1 MSATLTGLVTPGVRA
16 ALRGQDP
23 THEQLAA
30 ITAPPGPIHV
40 IAGAGSG
47 KTAVMA
53 ARIVYLVERLG
64 VAPAS
69 VLGLTFTNK
78 AASELE
84 TRVREALADLPT
96 DVGDEVTVNTYHAW
110 AADLVKAYGIR
121 VGVEVD
127 ADLLSEAQQYQ
138 ILLGILDSERFEHLS
153 VRTAGATIRKTLDL
167 ASACADHV
175 VPAERVVQASR
186 RLLQR
191 ADEGER
197 LPDWMLQ
204 AAMERIELARLVE
217 RYAAEKRRRGRLD
230 FGDQVAKA
238 VELVEGHPELLQ
250 ELRTRFQH
258 VLLDEYQDTNVAQ
271 RRLMQ
276 QICPPGASIMAV
288 GDARQAIY
296 AFRGATMY
304 NLLSFA
310 EHFPAAGPAAPQP
323 ARHLESVPSPG
334 TDRDSGTDPDPT
346 LGRERPSEDPAGG
359 RPAGWTVGA
368 PLPLSTN
375 FRSGPRILAL
385 ANSVIDRIPEE
396 RRGGTSLV
404 ARPGAPDGEVR
415 AALLADQFAEAAFVA
430 DQVVRAHEAG
440 LPDGSLPEWRDVAV
454 LVRSKRLLGPLREAL
469 EQRGVPVEVV
479 GLSGL
484 LETPEIV
491 DLVSTLRVVADPG
504 ANVALARLLL
514 GPRWRIGHRHLVRL
528 ARWASRH
535 NWGLK
540 DVLPGEDP
548 DPGDVSFALAEALD
562 HLDEVEGLDDEGR
575 HRLDAFCEELRELRA
590 AARGPLLDLV
600 QTILERTGVWAELE
614 ASSDRRATTARQN
627 LATFLDRVAAFAP
640 VQGDPSLAAFLAYLE
655 AVESAS
661 EPVEAVQ
668 PAPVD
673 SVKLMTVHMAK
684 GLEFPMVAVVGLSAG
699 TGRDGSPRY
708 GIFPDARVADPRRAQ
723 GFPYELREDASH
735 LPRFAGNA
743 RAFRGELE
751 ERALEDERR
760 LFYVALTRAKQ
771 LLVLTSAWWYQGSEK
786 IPKGPGPFWTEAA
799 DHPAVDVL
807 VRADQPAASP
817 LTERLRARVSWPHPG
832 RRPGDEDDPVFPEGL
847 AAAVELER
855 AAPGTLAARV
865 PPGQADAFRAAAEA
879 GRHLLAAARVDATS
893 ARVTPPRILS
903 VTQVLTYARCP
914 RDFYWSVVRPLP
926 AAPKPEAR
934 LGIVV
939 HRLLE
944 RRARSLP
951 DLLDV
956 DDLAGDRP
964 AGHASPEL
972 IERATRSFAST
983 RYANLPPP
991 DAEVG
996 VTLRVGPWVVRGR
1009 IDAIFQLPGSG
1020 AAGPADAIAG
1030 QEEPAVELVDWK
1042 TGRQLD
1048 QSAGGLDQL
1057 AVYALALRELG
1068 KLPGDHCIAS
1078 YCYLGDDEPSTETRP
1093 LGPADLDQQRA
1104 LLEAALAALERG
1116 DYQRACGLSEC
1127 ETCRRGVGPP
1137 PRLAADVPPATHRP
1151 LTPGAD
1157 VGDRGFGDIRTRMR
1171 RALTA
1176 AMKARD
1182 RSAVTALRSALAAID
1197 NAEVVDPA
1205 NTPPATARRPGPGK
1219 APPGDPPGEGRI
1231 AGAALG
1237 VGAAEV
1243 ERRTLTPAET
1253 QAIVREE
1260 VTERQAA
1267 ADAYERAGR
1276 SGPAE
1281 RLRAEAEVLTAYLAD
1296 ADAEPHEPGD

>member
-1 MSATLTGLVTPGVRA
+1 VSATLTGMVSPGVRA

-23 THEQLAA
+23 TPEQLAA
-30 ITAPPGPIHV
+30 ITAPIGPVHV

-53 ARIVYLVERLG
+53 ARIVHLVERLG

-84 TRVREALADLPT
+84 TRVREALADLPAH
-96 DVGDEVTVNTYHAW
+96 VGDEVTVDTYHAW

-138 ILLGILDSERFEHLS
+138 ILLGILDGERFEHLS
-153 VRTAGATIRKTLDL
+153 VRTAGATIRKTLEL

-175 VPAERVVQASR
+175 VPAERVVEASR

-191 ADEGER
+191 AEEGER

-204 AAMERIELARLVE
+204 AARERIELARLVE

-238 VELVEGHPELLQ
+238 VELVEGHPELVE

-276 QICPPGASIMAV
+276 RICPSGASIMAV

-310 EHFPAAGPAAPQP
+310 EHFPPAPRPAPAPDLPAPAGSGPRLPGPAGAAATRSQ
-323 ARHLESVPSPG
+323 
-334 TDRDSGTDPDPT
+334 DRAV
-346 LGRERPSEDPAGG
+346 LA
-359 RPAGWTVGA
+359 GA

-404 ARPGAPDGEVR
+404 ARPGAADGEVR

-430 DQVVRAHEAG
+430 DQVVRAHETG
-440 LPDGSLPEWRDVAV
+440 LPDGTWPDWRDVAV

-514 GPRWRIGHRHLVRL
+514 GPRWRIGPRHLVRL

-540 DVLPGEDP
+540 DELPGEDP

-562 HLDEVEGLDDEGR
+562 HLDEVEGLDAEARD
-575 HRLDAFCEELRELRA
+575 RLDAFREELRELRT

-600 QTILERTGVWAELE
+600 QTILERTGVWTELE
-614 ASSDRRATTARQN
+614 ASRDRRATTARQN

-655 AVESAS
+655 AVEDAS

-668 PAPVD
+668 PAPAD

-684 GLEFPMVAVVGLSAG
+684 GLEFPVVAVAGLSAG

-723 GFPYELREDASH
+723 GFPYELREDAGH
-735 LPRFAGNA
+735 LPRFSGNA

-771 LLVLTSAWWYQGSEK
+771 LLVLTAAWWYQGSEK
-786 IPKGPGPFWTEAA
+786 TPKGPGPFWTEAA

-807 VRADQPAASP
+807 IRAEQPAASP
-817 LTERLRARVSWPHPG
+817 LTERLRARVSWPRPG
-832 RRPGDEDDPVFPEGL
+832 RRPEDTDDPVFPEGL
-847 AAAVELER
+847 AEAVERER
-855 AAPGTLAARV
+855 AAPGTLEARV

-879 GRHLLAAARVDATS
+879 GRHLLVGARVDPTPP
-893 ARVTPPRILS
+893 RLDPPRILS
-903 VTQVLTYARCP
+903 VSQVLTYARCP

-926 AAPKPEAR
+926 AAPKPAAR
-934 LGIVV
+934 LGSLV

-944 RRARSLP
+944 QRARSLP
-951 DLLDV
+951 DLLDA
-956 DDLAGDRP
+956 DELAGDGP
-964 AGHASPEL
+964 GGHAPPDL
-972 IERATRSFAST
+972 VERATRNLAAT
-983 RYANLPPP
+983 RYVSLPPP

-996 VTLRVGPWVVRGR
+996 VTLRIGIWVIRGR
-1009 IDAIFQLPGSG
+1009 IDAVFRPPDPDT
-1020 AAGPADAIAG
+1020 A
-1030 QEEPAVELVDWK
+1030 AVELVDWK
-1042 TGRQLD
+1042 TGQEFD
-1048 QSAGGLDQL
+1048 QAAGGLDQL
-1057 AVYALALRELG
+1057 AIYAVAMRELG
-1068 KLPGDHCIAS
+1068 RLPGDRCLAA
-1078 YCYLGDDEPSTETRP
+1078 YCYLGGDKPRIEERD
-1093 LGPADLDQQRA
+1093 LGPDDLDRQRA
-1104 LLEAALAALERG
+1104 LLEAVLTTLDQR
-1116 DYQRACGLSEC
+1116 DYQRACGRPDC
-1127 ETCRRGVGPP
+1127 ETCRRGLGPP
-1137 PRLAADVPPATHRP
+1137 PRPN
-1151 LTPGAD
+1151 
-1157 VGDRGFGDIRTRMR
+1157 
-1171 RALTA
+1171 
-1176 AMKARD
+1176 
-1182 RSAVTALRSALAAID
+1182 RS
-1197 NAEVVDPA
+1197 P
-1205 NTPPATARRPGPGK
+1205 
-1219 APPGDPPGEGRI
+1219 
-1231 AGAALG
+1231 
-1237 VGAAEV
+1237 
-1243 ERRTLTPAET
+1243 
-1253 QAIVREE
+1253 
-1260 VTERQAA
+1260 
-1267 ADAYERAGR
+1267 
-1276 SGPAE
+1276 
-1281 RLRAEAEVLTAYLAD
+1281 
-1296 ADAEPHEPGD
+1296 

>member
-1 MSATLTGLVTPGVRA
+1 MSATLTGAVTPAVRA

-23 THEQLAA
+23 TPEQVAA
-30 ITAPPGPIHV
+30 ITAPIGPVHV

-64 VAPAS
+64 VPPAS

-84 TRVREALADLPT
+84 ARVREALADTPS
-96 DVGDEVTVNTYHAW
+96 DVGDEVTVDTYHAF

-138 ILLGILDSERFEHLS
+138 ILLGILDGERFEHLS
-153 VRTAGATIRKTLDL
+153 VRTAGATIRKTLEL
-167 ASACADHV
+167 AAACADHV
-175 VPAERVVQASR
+175 IPAERVVQASR
-186 RLLQR
+186 RLVER
-191 ADEGER
+191 AAEGER
-197 LPDWMLQ
+197 LPDWMIQ
-204 AAMERIELARLVE
+204 AARERIELARLVE
-217 RYAAEKRRRGRLD
+217 HYAAEKRRRGRLD

-238 VELVEGHPELLQ
+238 VELVEGHQELLE

-276 QICPPGASIMAV
+276 RICPPGASIMAV

-310 EHFPAAGPAAPQP
+310 DHFPASLALAPAPTPRAARVFPPAPTASGGTPAPTAAGGSFPAA
-323 ARHLESVPSPG
+323 
-334 TDRDSGTDPDPT
+334 
-346 LGRERPSEDPAGG
+346 
-359 RPAGWTVGA
+359 WTVGV

-385 ANSVIDRIPEE
+385 ANSVIDLIPEA
-396 RRGGTSLV
+396 RRGGTPLV
-404 ARPGAPDGEVR
+404 ARPAAADGEVR

-430 DQVVRAHEAG
+430 DQIVRAHETG
-440 LPDGSLPEWRDVAV
+440 LPDGTWPEWRDVAV

-469 EQRGVPVEVV
+469 EQRDVPVEVV

-540 DVLPGEDP
+540 DELPGEDP

-562 HLDEVEGLDDEGR
+562 HLDEVEGLDEEARG
-575 HRLDAFCEELRELRA
+575 RLDAFQEELRELRA

-614 ASSDRRATTARQN
+614 ASRDRRAMSARQN

-640 VQGDPSLAAFLAYLE
+640 VQGDPSLRAFLAYLD
-655 AVESAS
+655 AVEDAS

-699 TGRDGSPRY
+699 TGRDGSPKY

-723 GFPYELREDASH
+723 GFPYELREDAGH

-743 RAFRGELE
+743 RAFRNELE

-760 LFYVALTRAKQ
+760 LFYVAITRAKQ
-771 LLVLTSAWWYQGSEK
+771 LLVLTAAWWYQGSEK
-786 IPKGPGPFWTEAA
+786 TPKGPGPFWSEAA
-799 DHPAVDVL
+799 GHPAVEVL
-807 VRADQPAASP
+807 VRADQPATSP
-817 LTERLRARVSWPHPG
+817 LTERLRARVSWPPAG

-847 AAAVELER
+847 AEAVELER
-855 AAPGTLAARV
+855 AAAGSLEARV
-865 PPGQADAFRAAAEA
+865 PPGQADAFQAAVEA
-879 GRHLLAAARVDATS
+879 GSHLLAAAQVDPATARVD
-893 ARVTPPRILS
+893 PPRLLS
-903 VTQVLTYARCP
+903 VSQVLTYARCP

-926 AAPKPEAR
+926 TAPKPAAR
-934 LGIVV
+934 LGAVV

-944 RRARSLP
+944 QRARSLP
-951 DLLDV
+951 DLLDA
-956 DDLAGDRP
+956 DDPGDDGSR
-964 AGHASPEL
+964 GHVAPDLVEQAS
-972 IERATRSFAST
+972 RNFAAT

-996 VTLRVGPWVVRGR
+996 VILRIGPWVIRGR
-1009 IDAIFQLPGSG
+1009 IDAIFRPEPGRNGPEAVRSEPGPRGSEPDVGRNESG
-1020 AAGPADAIAG
+1020 GG
-1030 QEEPAVELVDWK
+1030 GSEPGGGIELVDWK
-1042 TGRQLD
+1042 TGRHVGR
-1048 QSAGGLDQL
+1048 AEGGLDQL
-1057 AVYALALRELG
+1057 AIYALALRELG
-1068 KLPGDHCIAS
+1068 ELPGDSCLVS
-1078 YCYLGDDEPSTETRP
+1078 YCFLGGERP
-1093 LGPADLDQQRA
+1093 VIESRTLSQADLDRQRK
-1104 LLEAALAALERG
+1104 LLDAALATLDQG
-1116 DYQRACGLSEC
+1116 DFQRACGRPDC
-1127 ETCRRGVGPP
+1127 ETCRRGTGPP
-1137 PRLAADVPPATHRP
+1137 PRLPAPT
-1151 LTPGAD
+1151 
-1157 VGDRGFGDIRTRMR
+1157 
-1171 RALTA
+1171 
-1176 AMKARD
+1176 
-1182 RSAVTALRSALAAID
+1182 
-1197 NAEVVDPA
+1197 
-1205 NTPPATARRPGPGK
+1205 
-1219 APPGDPPGEGRI
+1219 
-1231 AGAALG
+1231 
-1237 VGAAEV
+1237 
-1243 ERRTLTPAET
+1243 
-1253 QAIVREE
+1253 
-1260 VTERQAA
+1260 
-1267 ADAYERAGR
+1267 
-1276 SGPAE
+1276 
-1281 RLRAEAEVLTAYLAD
+1281 
-1296 ADAEPHEPGD
+1296 

>member
-1 MSATLTGLVTPGVRA
+1 M
-16 ALRGQDP
+16 
-23 THEQLAA
+23 
-30 ITAPPGPIHV
+30 HV

-53 ARIVYLVERLG
+53 ARIVYLIERLG

-84 TRVREALADLPT
+84 ARVREALADIPI
-96 DVGDEVTVNTYHAW
+96 DVGEEVTVDTYHAF

-153 VRTAGATIRKTLDL
+153 VRTAGTTIRKTLEL

-175 VPAERVVQASR
+175 VPAERVVEASR

-204 AAMERIELARLVE
+204 AAKERIELARLVE

-238 VELVEGHPELLQ
+238 VELVEGHPELRE

-276 QICPPGASIMAV
+276 RICPPGASIMAV

-310 EHFPAAGPAAPQP
+310 DHFPATAAATPVLPPPPPAP
-323 ARHLESVPSPG
+323 V
-334 TDRDSGTDPDPT
+334 PT
-346 LGRERPSEDPAGG
+346 LGEGQEAPAA
-359 RPAGWTVGA
+359 AGAA

-404 ARPGAPDGEVR
+404 ARPGAADGEVR

-430 DQVVRAHEAG
+430 DQVVRAHETG
-440 LPDGSLPEWRDVAV
+440 LPDGTWPAWRDVAV

-491 DLVSTLRVVADPG
+491 DLVSTLRVIADPG

-528 ARWASRH
+528 ARWAARN

-540 DVLPGEDP
+540 DELPGEDP

-562 HLDEVEGLDDEGR
+562 HLDEVEGLDEEAR
-575 HRLDAFCEELRELRA
+575 NRLDAFCEELRELRA

-614 ASSDRRATTARQN
+614 ASRDRRATTARQN
-627 LATFLDRVAAFAP
+627 LATFLERVAAFAP
-640 VQGDPSLAAFLAYLE
+640 VQGDPSLAAFLVYLD
-655 AVESAS
+655 AVEDAS

-699 TGRDGSPRY
+699 TGKDGSPRY

-723 GFPYELREDASH
+723 GFPYELREDAGH
-735 LPRFAGNA
+735 LPRFTGNA
-743 RAFRGELE
+743 KAFRVELE
-751 ERALEDERR
+751 QRALEDERR
-760 LFYVALTRAKQ
+760 LFYVAITRAKQ

-786 IPKGPGPFWTEAA
+786 IPKGPGPFWKEAA
-799 DHPAVDVL
+799 DHPTVDVL
-807 VRADQPAASP
+807 VQAEQPATSP
-817 LTERLRARVSWPHPG
+817 LTERLKERVSWPHPG
-832 RRPGDEDDPVFPEGL
+832 RRPEDQDDPVFVEGL
-847 AAAVELER
+847 AEAVELER
-855 AAPGTLAARV
+855 AAPGTLEARV
-865 PPGQADAFRAAAEA
+865 PPGQADAFRAAIEA
-879 GRHLLAAARVDATS
+879 GRHLLDAARVDLTS
-893 ARVTPPRILS
+893 ARVEPPRILS
-903 VTQVLTYARCP
+903 VIQVLDYARCP

-934 LGIVV
+934 LGILV

-951 DLLDV
+951 DLLDA

-964 AGHASPEL
+964 VGHASPEL
-972 IERATRSFAST
+972 IERATR
-983 RYANLPPP
+983 N
-991 DAEVG
+991 V
-996 VTLRVGPWVVRGR
+996 
-1009 IDAIFQLPGSG
+1009 
-1020 AAGPADAIAG
+1020 AA
-1030 QEEPAVELVDWK
+1030 
-1042 TGRQLD
+1042 T
-1048 QSAGGLDQL
+1048 
-1057 AVYALALRELG
+1057 
-1068 KLPGDHCIAS
+1068 
-1078 YCYLGDDEPSTETRP
+1078 
-1093 LGPADLDQQRA
+1093 
-1104 LLEAALAALERG
+1104 
-1116 DYQRACGLSEC
+1116 
-1127 ETCRRGVGPP
+1127 
-1137 PRLAADVPPATHRP
+1137 
-1151 LTPGAD
+1151 
-1157 VGDRGFGDIRTRMR
+1157 
-1171 RALTA
+1171 
-1176 AMKARD
+1176 
-1182 RSAVTALRSALAAID
+1182 
-1197 NAEVVDPA
+1197 
-1205 NTPPATARRPGPGK
+1205 
-1219 APPGDPPGEGRI
+1219 
-1231 AGAALG
+1231 
-1237 VGAAEV
+1237 
-1243 ERRTLTPAET
+1243 
-1253 QAIVREE
+1253 
-1260 VTERQAA
+1260 
-1267 ADAYERAGR
+1267 
-1276 SGPAE
+1276 
-1281 RLRAEAEVLTAYLAD
+1281 
-1296 ADAEPHEPGD
+1296 

>member
-1 MSATLTGLVTPGVRA
+1 MSATLTGVVTPGIRA

-23 THEQLAA
+23 TPEQLAA
-30 ITAPPGPIHV
+30 ITAPIGPLHV

-84 TRVREALADLPT
+84 TRVREALADLPA
-96 DVGDEVTVNTYHAW
+96 DVGDEVTVDTYHAF

-153 VRTAGATIRKTLDL
+153 VRTAGATIRKTLEL

-175 VPAERVVQASR
+175 VPAERVVAASR
-186 RLLQR
+186 RLLER

-204 AAMERIELARLVE
+204 AARERIELARLVE

-238 VELVEGHPELLQ
+238 VELVEGHPELLD

-276 QICPPGASIMAV
+276 RICPPGASIMAV

-310 EHFPAAGPAAPQP
+310 DHFPPTPATPGPAAP
-323 ARHLESVPSPG
+323 A
-334 TDRDSGTDPDPT
+334 
-346 LGRERPSEDPAGG
+346 PAGPSLVPVPDAPTPG
-359 RPAGWTVGA
+359 PGPAPVSAPGGEATAPPAGA

-385 ANSVIDRIPEE
+385 ANAVIDRIPEE

-404 ARPGAPDGEVR
+404 ARPDATAGEVR
-415 AALLADQFAEAAFVA
+415 AALLSDQFAEAAFVA
-430 DQVVRAHEAG
+430 DQVVRAHETG
-440 LPDGSLPEWRDVAV
+440 LPDGSWPEWRDVAV

-514 GPRWRIGHRHLVRL
+514 GPRWRIGPRHLVRL

-540 DVLPGEDP
+540 DELPGEDP

-562 HLDEVEGLDDEGR
+562 HLDEVEGLDEEARD
-575 HRLDAFCEELRELRA
+575 RLDAFCEELRELRA

-627 LATFLDRVAAFAP
+627 LATFLDRVATFAP
-640 VQGDPSLAAFLAYLE
+640 VQGDPSLGAFLVYLD
-655 AVESAS
+655 AVEDAS

-699 TGRDGSPRY
+699 TSRDGSPRY

-723 GFPYELREDASH
+723 GFPYELREDAGH

-743 RAFRGELE
+743 RAFRGALE

-760 LFYVALTRAKQ
+760 LFYVAITRAKQ

-786 IPKGPGPFWTEAA
+786 TPKGPGPFWSEAA
-799 DHPAVDVL
+799 GHPAVDVL
-807 VRADQPAASP
+807 VQADQPATSP
-817 LTERLRARVSWPHPG
+817 LTERLRERVSWPHPG
-832 RRPGDEDDPVFPEGL
+832 RRPEDTDDPLFPEGL

-855 AAPGTLAARV
+855 ALPGTLESRV

-879 GRHLLAAARVDATS
+879 GRHLLDAARVDPTP
-893 ARVTPPRILS
+893 ARVESPRILS
-903 VTQVLTYARCP
+903 VSQVLDYARCP

-926 AAPKPEAR
+926 SAPKPAAR
-934 LGIVV
+934 LGTVV

-944 RRARSLP
+944 QRARNLP
-951 DLLDV
+951 DLLDA
-956 DDLAGDRP
+956 DDLAGGE
-964 AGHASPEL
+964 AGGHADPEL
-972 IERATRSFAST
+972 VERARRNFATT
-983 RYANLPPP
+983 RYATLPPP

-996 VTLRVGPWVVRGR
+996 VIVRIGPWVVRGR
-1009 IDAIFQLPGSG
+1009 IDAIFRPDGTE
-1020 AAGPADAIAG
+1020 AG
-1030 QEEPAVELVDWK
+1030 EVELVDWK
-1042 TGRQLD
+1042 TGRQVD
-1048 QSAGGLDQL
+1048 QAEGGLDQL
-1057 AVYALALRELG
+1057 AIYALALRELG
-1068 KLPGDHCIAS
+1068 ELPGDRCVAS
-1078 YCYLGDDEPSTETRP
+1078 YCYLGGDEPVLETRP
-1093 LGPADLDQQRA
+1093 LGPAELDRQRT
-1104 LLEAALAALERG
+1104 LLEAVLATLDQG
-1116 DYQRACGLSEC
+1116 DYQRACGRSDC
-1127 ETCRRGVGPP
+1127 ETCRRGLGPP
-1137 PRLAADVPPATHRP
+1137 PR
-1151 LTPGAD
+1151 
-1157 VGDRGFGDIRTRMR
+1157 
-1171 RALTA
+1171 
-1176 AMKARD
+1176 AR
-1182 RSAVTALRSALAAID
+1182 
-1197 NAEVVDPA
+1197 
-1205 NTPPATARRPGPGK
+1205 
-1219 APPGDPPGEGRI
+1219 
-1231 AGAALG
+1231 
-1237 VGAAEV
+1237 
-1243 ERRTLTPAET
+1243 
-1253 QAIVREE
+1253 
-1260 VTERQAA
+1260 
-1267 ADAYERAGR
+1267 
-1276 SGPAE
+1276 
-1281 RLRAEAEVLTAYLAD
+1281 
-1296 ADAEPHEPGD
+1296 

>member
-1 MSATLTGLVTPGVRA
+1 MVSATLTGVVTPGVRA

-23 THEQLAA
+23 TPEQLAA
-30 ITAPPGPIHV
+30 ITAPIGPVHV

-84 TRVREALADLPT
+84 ARVREALADTPA
-96 DVGDEVTVNTYHAW
+96 DVGDEVTVDTYHAF
-110 AADLVKAYGIR
+110 AAELVKAYGIR

-138 ILLGILDSERFEHLS
+138 ILLGILDGERFEHLS
-153 VRTAGATIRKTLDL
+153 VRTAGATIRKTLEL

-175 VPAERVVQASR
+175 VPAERVVEASR

-197 LPDWMLQ
+197 LPDWMVQ
-204 AAMERIELARLVE
+204 AARERTELARLVE

-238 VELVEGHPELLQ
+238 VELVEGHPELLE

-276 QICPPGASIMAV
+276 RICPPGASIMAV

-310 EHFPAAGPAAPQP
+310 DHFPAAPRLAPPPAPDRDAAQAASVGGPPAAP
-323 ARHLESVPSPG
+323 
-334 TDRDSGTDPDPT
+334 
-346 LGRERPSEDPAGG
+346 AGE
-359 RPAGWTVGA
+359 

-385 ANSVIDRIPEE
+385 ANSVIDRIPEG
-396 RRGGTSLV
+396 RRGGTALV
-404 ARPGAPDGEVR
+404 ARPGAADGEVR
-415 AALLADQFAEAAFVA
+415 VALLADQFAEAAFVA
-430 DQVVRAHEAG
+430 DQIVRTHESG
-440 LPDGSLPEWRDVAV
+440 LPDGSWPDWRDVAV

-540 DVLPGEDP
+540 DELPGEDP

-562 HLDEVEGLDDEGR
+562 HLDEVEGLDEEAR
-575 HRLDAFCEELRELRA
+575 NRLDAFREELRELRA

-614 ASSDRRATTARQN
+614 ASRDRRAISARQN

-640 VQGDPSLAAFLAYLE
+640 VQGHPSLAAFLAYLD
-655 AVESAS
+655 AVEDAS

-684 GLEFPMVAVVGLSAG
+684 GLEFPMVAVAGLSAG
-699 TGRDGSPRY
+699 TGKDGSPRY

-723 GFPYELREDASH
+723 GFPYELREDAGH
-735 LPRFAGNA
+735 LPRFGGNA
-743 RAFRGELE
+743 RAFRSELE

-760 LFYVALTRAKQ
+760 LFYVAITRAKQ

-786 IPKGPGPFWTEAA
+786 TPKGPGPFWSEAA

-807 VRADQPAASP
+807 IRAEQPAASP
-817 LTERLRARVSWPHPG
+817 LTERLRARVSWPPPG
-832 RRPGDEDDPVFPEGL
+832 RRPDDEDDPVFPEGL
-847 AAAVELER
+847 ADAVERER
-855 AAPGTLAARV
+855 TSPGTLEERV

-879 GRHLLAAARVDATS
+879 GRHLLDTARVAPTP
-893 ARVTPPRILS
+893 ARVEPPRILS
-903 VTQVLTYARCP
+903 VSQVLTYARCP
-914 RDFYWSVVRPLP
+914 HDFYWSVVRPLP
-926 AAPKPEAR
+926 SAPRPAAR
-934 LGIVV
+934 LGTVV

-951 DLLDV
+951 DLLDT
-956 DDLAGDRP
+956 DGLAGEGG
-964 AGHASPEL
+964 GHAEPGL
-972 IERATRSFAST
+972 IEQATRNFAAT
-983 RYANLPPP
+983 PYANLPPP

-996 VTLRVGPWVVRGR
+996 VILRIGPWVVRGR
-1009 IDAIFQLPGSG
+1009 IDAIFRPSG
-1020 AAGPADAIAG
+1020 TRAPASAEGTGAP
-1030 QEEPAVELVDWK
+1030 QVELVDWK
-1042 TGRQLD
+1042 TGRQGERA
-1048 QSAGGLDQL
+1048 AGGLDQL
-1057 AVYALALRELG
+1057 AIYALALRELG
-1068 KLPGDHCIAS
+1068 ELPGERCLVS
-1078 YCYLGDDEPSTETRP
+1078 YCYLGGDEPVIETRA
-1093 LGPADLDQQRA
+1093 LAPADLDRQRA
-1104 LLEAALAALERG
+1104 LAEAALAALEQG
-1116 DYQRACGLSEC
+1116 SYQRACGRSDC
-1127 ETCRRGVGPP
+1127 DTCRRGLGPP
-1137 PRLAADVPPATHRP
+1137 PRPRP
-1151 LTPGAD
+1151 LMPDG
-1157 VGDRGFGDIRTRMR
+1157 G
-1171 RALTA
+1171 
-1176 AMKARD
+1176 
-1182 RSAVTALRSALAAID
+1182 
-1197 NAEVVDPA
+1197 
-1205 NTPPATARRPGPGK
+1205 
-1219 APPGDPPGEGRI
+1219 
-1231 AGAALG
+1231 
-1237 VGAAEV
+1237 
-1243 ERRTLTPAET
+1243 
-1253 QAIVREE
+1253 
-1260 VTERQAA
+1260 
-1267 ADAYERAGR
+1267 
-1276 SGPAE
+1276 SGPA
-1281 RLRAEAEVLTAYLAD
+1281 
-1296 ADAEPHEPGD
+1296 

>member
-1 MSATLTGLVTPGVRA
+1 VSATLTGVVTPGVRA
-16 ALRGQDP
+16 ALRGQEP
-23 THEQLAA
+23 TAEQVAA
-30 ITAPPGPIHV
+30 ITAPLGPVHL

-84 TRVREALADLPT
+84 ARVREALADTPT
-96 DVGDEVTVNTYHAW
+96 DVGDEVTVDTYHAF

-153 VRTAGATIRKTLDL
+153 VRTAGATIRKTLEL

-175 VPAERVVQASR
+175 VPAERVVEASR
-186 RLLQR
+186 RLVLR

-197 LPDWMLQ
+197 LPDWMVQ
-204 AAMERIELARLVE
+204 AAKERIELARLVE

-238 VELVEGHPELLQ
+238 VELVEGHPELLDQ
-250 ELRTRFQH
+250 LRTRFQH

-276 QICPPGASIMAV
+276 RICPPGASIMAV

-310 EHFPAAGPAAPQP
+310 DHFPSTP
-323 ARHLESVPSPG
+323 
-334 TDRDSGTDPDPT
+334 DSGPVRPTPLPGVGQGGPTGGMPSSRPVPFPSAGQDPPPPT
-346 LGRERPSEDPAGG
+346 
-359 RPAGWTVGA
+359 GA

-404 ARPGAPDGEVR
+404 ARPGAAAGEVR

-430 DQVVRAHEAG
+430 DQVVRAHETG
-440 LPDGSLPEWRDVAV
+440 LPDGSWPDWRDVAV

-540 DVLPGEDP
+540 DELPGEDP

-562 HLDEVEGLDDEGR
+562 HLDEVEGLDEEAR
-575 HRLDAFCEELRELRA
+575 NRLDAFCEELRELRA

-614 ASSDRRATTARQN
+614 ASRDRRATSARQN

-640 VQGDPSLAAFLAYLE
+640 VQGHPSLAAFLAYLD
-655 AVESAS
+655 AVEDAS

-699 TGRDGSPRY
+699 TGKDGSPRY

-723 GFPYELREDASH
+723 GFPYELREDAGH

-743 RAFRGELE
+743 RAFRGQLE

-760 LFYVALTRAKQ
+760 LFYVAITRAKQ
-771 LLVLTSAWWYQGSEK
+771 LLVLTAAWWYQGSDK
-786 IPKGPGPFWTEAA
+786 TPKGPGPFWNEAA

-817 LTERLRARVSWPHPG
+817 LTERLRTRVSWPHPG
-832 RRPGDEDDPVFPEGL
+832 RRPEDEDDPVFPEGL
-847 AAAVELER
+847 AEAVERER
-855 AAPGTLAARV
+855 VVPGTLEARV

-879 GRHLLAAARVDATS
+879 GRHLLQAARVAPTP
-893 ARVTPPRILS
+893 ARVEPPRILS
-903 VTQVLTYARCP
+903 VSQVLTYARCP

-926 AAPKPEAR
+926 AAPKPAAR
-934 LGIVV
+934 LGSVV
-939 HRLLE
+939 HRLFE

-951 DLLDV
+951 DLLDA

-964 AGHASPEL
+964 GGHAAPDL
-972 IERATRSFAST
+972 VERASRNFAAT
-983 RYANLPPP
+983 PYATLPPP

-996 VTLRVGPWVVRGR
+996 VTLRIGPWVVRGR
-1009 IDAIFQLPGSG
+1009 IDAIFRPAGPGVPG
-1020 AAGPADAIAG
+1020 AAGSSGLPAGAEVA
-1030 QEEPAVELVDWK
+1030 EVELVDWK
-1042 TGRQLD
+1042 TGRHVEQ
-1048 QSAGGLDQL
+1048 AVAGLDQL
-1057 AVYALALRELG
+1057 AIYALALRELG
-1068 KLPGDHCIAS
+1068 ELPGDRCVVS
-1078 YCYLGDDEPSTETRP
+1078 YCYLGGEEPVLDTRV
-1093 LGPADLDQQRA
+1093 LHLADLDRQRA
-1104 LLEAALAALERG
+1104 LLEAALSALDQG
-1116 DYQRACGLSEC
+1116 DYRHACGRPDC
-1127 ETCRRGVGPP
+1127 ETCRRG
-1137 PRLAADVPPATHRP
+1137 L
-1151 LTPGAD
+1151 
-1157 VGDRGFGDIRTRMR
+1157 
-1171 RALTA
+1171 
-1176 AMKARD
+1176 
-1182 RSAVTALRSALAAID
+1182 
-1197 NAEVVDPA
+1197 
-1205 NTPPATARRPGPGK
+1205 
-1219 APPGDPPGEGRI
+1219 
-1231 AGAALG
+1231 
-1237 VGAAEV
+1237 
-1243 ERRTLTPAET
+1243 
-1253 QAIVREE
+1253 
-1260 VTERQAA
+1260 
-1267 ADAYERAGR
+1267 
-1276 SGPAE
+1276 GPAP
-1281 RLRAEAEVLTAYLAD
+1281 RPPSDTPR
-1296 ADAEPHEPGD
+1296 P

>member
-1 MSATLTGLVTPGVRA
+1 VSATLAGMVTPGVRA
-16 ALRGQDP
+16 ALRGQEP
-23 THEQLAA
+23 TPEQLAA
-30 ITAPPGPIHV
+30 ITAPIGPVHV

-84 TRVREALADLPT
+84 ARVREALAGTPT
-96 DVGDEVTVNTYHAW
+96 DVGDEVTVDTYHAF

-138 ILLGILDSERFEHLS
+138 ILLGILDGERFEHLS
-153 VRTAGATIRKTLDL
+153 VRTAGATIRKTLEL

-175 VPAERVVQASR
+175 VPAERVVAASL

-197 LPDWMLQ
+197 LPDWMIQ
-204 AAMERIELARLVE
+204 AARERIELARLVE

-238 VELVEGHPELLQ
+238 VELVEGHPELLE

-276 QICPPGASIMAV
+276 RICPSGASIMAV

-304 NLLSFA
+304 NLLSFTD
-310 EHFPAAGPAAPQP
+310 HFPAAAGPAPP
-323 ARHLESVPSPG
+323 PPG
-334 TDRDSGTDPDPT
+334 
-346 LGRERPSEDPAGG
+346 A
-359 RPAGWTVGA
+359 A

-430 DQVVRAHEAG
+430 DQVVRTHERG
-440 LPDGSLPEWRDVAV
+440 LPDDTWPDWRDVAV

-540 DVLPGEDP
+540 DELPGEDP

-562 HLDEVEGLDDEGR
+562 HLDEVEGLDEEAR
-575 HRLDAFCEELRELRA
+575 NRLDAFQEELRELRA

-614 ASSDRRATTARQN
+614 ASRDRRAASARQN

-640 VQGDPSLAAFLAYLE
+640 VQGHPSLAAFLAYLD
-655 AVESAS
+655 AVEDAS

-684 GLEFPMVAVVGLSAG
+684 GLEFPMVVVAGLSAG

-723 GFPYELREDASH
+723 GFPYELREDAGH
-735 LPRFAGNA
+735 LPRFTGNA
-743 RAFRGELE
+743 RVFRGELE

-760 LFYVALTRAKQ
+760 LFYVAITRAKQ
-771 LLVLTSAWWYQGSEK
+771 LLVLTSAFWYQGSEK
-786 IPKGPGPFWTEAA
+786 TPKGPGPFWSEAA
-799 DHPAVDVL
+799 DHPAVEVL
-807 VRADQPAASP
+807 VRAEQPAASP
-817 LTERLRARVSWPHPG
+817 LTERLRNRVSWPPAG
-832 RRPGDEDDPVFPEGL
+832 RRADDGDDPVFPEGL
-847 AAAVELER
+847 AEAVEQER
-855 AAPGTLAARV
+855 AVPGTLQRRV

-879 GRHLLAAARVDATS
+879 GRHLLDAARVAPTP
-893 ARVTPPRILS
+893 ARVEPPRILS
-903 VTQVLTYARCP
+903 VSQVLTYARCP

-926 AAPKPEAR
+926 SAPKPAAR
-934 LGIVV
+934 LGTVV

-951 DLLDV
+951 DVLDA
-956 DDLAGDRP
+956 DDLAGDDP
-964 AGHASPEL
+964 GGHAPPEL
-972 IERATRSFAST
+972 VERATRNFAAT
-983 RYANLPPP
+983 RYATVPASG
-991 DAEVG
+991 AEVG
-996 VTLRVGPWVVRGR
+996 VALRLGPWVVRGR
-1009 IDAIFQLPGSG
+1009 IDAIFRPPATEAPIPPGPIGNDQPPEQTATGSPR
-1020 AAGPADAIAG
+1020 AGPVGEA
-1030 QEEPAVELVDWK
+1030 PRVELVDWK
-1042 TGRQLD
+1042 TGRQAERA
-1048 QSAGGLDQL
+1048 AGGLDQL
-1057 AVYALALRELG
+1057 GLYALALRELG
-1068 KLPGDHCIAS
+1068 QLPGDRCLVS
-1078 YCYLGDDEPSTETRP
+1078 YCYLDGDQPVVEARA
-1093 LGPADLDQQRA
+1093 LGPADLDRQRTLA
-1104 LLEAALAALERG
+1104 EAALASLEQG
-1116 DYQRACGLSEC
+1116 DYERACGRSDC
-1127 ETCRRGVGPP
+1127 DTCGRGIGPA
-1137 PRLAADVPPATHRP
+1137 PRPPAARARWWE
-1151 LTPGAD
+1151 LTG
-1157 VGDRGFGDIRTRMR
+1157 
-1171 RALTA
+1171 
-1176 AMKARD
+1176 
-1182 RSAVTALRSALAAID
+1182 
-1197 NAEVVDPA
+1197 
-1205 NTPPATARRPGPGK
+1205 
-1219 APPGDPPGEGRI
+1219 
-1231 AGAALG
+1231 AGA
-1237 VGAAEV
+1237 
-1243 ERRTLTPAET
+1243 T
-1253 QAIVREE
+1253 REDK
-1260 VTERQAA
+1260 R
-1267 ADAYERAGR
+1267 G
-1276 SGPAE
+1276 
-1281 RLRAEAEVLTAYLAD
+1281 
-1296 ADAEPHEPGD
+1296 

>member
-1 MSATLTGLVTPGVRA
+1 MSATLTGVVTPGVRA

-23 THEQLAA
+23 TPEQLAA
-30 ITAPPGPIHV
+30 ITAPIGPVHV

-53 ARIVYLVERLG
+53 ARIVHLVERLG

-84 TRVREALADLPT
+84 ARVREALADLPT
-96 DVGDEVTVNTYHAW
+96 DVGDQVTVDTYHAW

-121 VGVEVD
+121 VGIEVD
-127 ADLLSEAQQYQ
+127 ADLLTEAQQYQ
-138 ILLGILDSERFEHLS
+138 LLLGILDGERFEHLS
-153 VRTAGATIRKTLDL
+153 VRTAGATIRKTLEL

-175 VPAERVVQASR
+175 VPAERVVEASR

-191 ADEGER
+191 AEEGER

-204 AAMERIELARLVE
+204 AARERTELARLVE

-276 QICPPGASIMAV
+276 RICPPGASIMAV

-310 EHFPAAGPAAPQP
+310 EHFPPAPAPAQVQPSHHLRPVPAPDPPTATSRTPGLAAASGQGSPAADQVERQP
-323 ARHLESVPSPG
+323 TAW
-334 TDRDSGTDPDPT
+334 
-346 LGRERPSEDPAGG
+346 A
-359 RPAGWTVGA
+359 VGE
-368 PLPLSTN
+368 PMPLSTN

-385 ANSVIDRIPEE
+385 ANSVIDRIPEQ

-404 ARPGAPDGEVR
+404 ARPGVAEGEVR
-415 AALLADQFAEAAFVA
+415 AALLADQFAEAAFVT
-430 DQVVRAHEAG
+430 DQVVRAHESG
-440 LPDGSLPEWRDVAV
+440 LPDGTWPEWRDVAV

-540 DVLPGEDP
+540 DELPGEDP

-562 HLDEVEGLDDEGR
+562 HLDEVEGLDDEARG
-575 HRLDAFCEELRELRA
+575 RLDAFREELRELRE

-614 ASSDRRATTARQN
+614 ASRDRRATTARQN

-640 VQGDPSLAAFLAYLE
+640 VQGDPSLAAFMVYLE
-655 AVESAS
+655 AVEDAS

-699 TGRDGSPRY
+699 SGRDGSPRY

-723 GFPYELREDASH
+723 GFPYELREDAGH
-735 LPRFAGNA
+735 LPRFTGNA
-743 RAFRGELE
+743 RTFRGELE

-771 LLVLTSAWWYQGSEK
+771 LLVLTAAWWYQGSEK
-786 IPKGPGPFWTEAA
+786 IPKGPGPFWNEAA

-807 VRADQPAASP
+807 VRADQPATSP

-832 RRPGDEDDPVFPEGL
+832 RRPEDEDDPVFPEGL

-855 AAPGTLAARV
+855 AGPGTLETRV
-865 PPGQADAFRAAAEA
+865 PPGRADAFRAAAEA
-879 GRHLLAAARVDATS
+879 GRHLLDAARVDPAS
-893 ARVTPPRILS
+893 ARVVPPRILS
-903 VTQVLTYARCP
+903 VSQVLTYARCP

-926 AAPKPEAR
+926 APPRTAAR
-934 LGIVV
+934 LGTMV

-951 DLLDV
+951 DLLDT

-964 AGHASPEL
+964 GGHATPEL
-972 IERATRSFAST
+972 IERATRNFAAT
-983 RYANLPPP
+983 RYAGLPPP
-991 DAEVG
+991 EAEVG
-996 VTLRVGPWVVRGR
+996 VTLRIGPWVVRGR
-1009 IDAIFQLPGSG
+1009 IDAIFRPPGAG
-1020 AAGPADAIAG
+1020 APGTAAP
-1030 QEEPAVELVDWK
+1030 EEATAVELVDWK
-1042 TGRQLD
+1042 TGRELD
-1048 QSAGGLDQL
+1048 QAAGGLDQL
-1057 AVYALALRELG
+1057 GLYALALRELG
-1068 KLPGDHCIAS
+1068 RLPGGHCIAS
-1078 YCYLGDDEPSTETRP
+1078 YCYLGGEEPVTETRS
-1093 LGPADLDQQRA
+1093 LGPADLDRQRA
-1104 LLEAALAALERG
+1104 AVEAALASLEQG
-1116 DYQRACGLSEC
+1116 DYQRSCGRAEC
-1127 ETCRRGVGPP
+1127 ETCRRGLGPP
-1137 PRLAADVPPATHRP
+1137 PRPP
-1151 LTPGAD
+1151 TPTSGAD
-1157 VGDRGFGDIRTRMR
+1157 RRG
-1171 RALTA
+1171 
-1176 AMKARD
+1176 
-1182 RSAVTALRSALAAID
+1182 
-1197 NAEVVDPA
+1197 
-1205 NTPPATARRPGPGK
+1205 
-1219 APPGDPPGEGRI
+1219 
-1231 AGAALG
+1231 
-1237 VGAAEV
+1237 
-1243 ERRTLTPAET
+1243 
-1253 QAIVREE
+1253 
-1260 VTERQAA
+1260 
-1267 ADAYERAGR
+1267 
-1276 SGPAE
+1276 
-1281 RLRAEAEVLTAYLAD
+1281 
-1296 ADAEPHEPGD
+1296 

>member
-1 MSATLTGLVTPGVRA
+1 MSATLTGVVTPGVRA

-23 THEQLAA
+23 TPEQLAA
-30 ITAPPGPIHV
+30 VTAPVGPVHV

-84 TRVREALADLPT
+84 ARVRDALADT
-96 DVGDEVTVNTYHAW
+96 AADVGDEVTVDTYHAF

-153 VRTAGATIRKTLDL
+153 VRTAGATIRKTLEL

-175 VPAERVVQASR
+175 VPAERVVEASR

-204 AAMERIELARLVE
+204 AARERIELARLVE
-217 RYAAEKRRRGRLD
+217 RYATEKRRRGRLD

-238 VELVEGHPELLQ
+238 VELVEGHPELLE

-276 QICPPGASIMAV
+276 RICPPGASIMAV

-304 NLLSFA
+304 NLLSFTD
-310 EHFPAAGPAAPQP
+310 HFP
-323 ARHLESVPSPG
+323 PSPG
-334 TDRDSGTDPDPT
+334 
-346 LGRERPSEDPAGG
+346 PAPA
-359 RPAGWTVGA
+359 RPAPGAA

-385 ANSVIDRIPEE
+385 ANSVIDRIPGE
-396 RRGGTSLV
+396 RRGGASLV
-404 ARPGAPDGEVR
+404 ARPGATDGEVR
-415 AALLADQFAEAAFVA
+415 AALLADQFTEAAFVA
-430 DQVVRAHEAG
+430 DQVVHAHETG
-440 LPDGSLPEWRDVAV
+440 LPDGSWPEWRDVAI

-514 GPRWRIGHRHLVRL
+514 GPRWRIGYRHLVRL
-528 ARWASRH
+528 ARWAARN

-540 DVLPGEDP
+540 DELPGEDP

-562 HLDEVEGLDDEGR
+562 HLDEVEGIDQEAR
-575 HRLDAFCEELRELRA
+575 SRLDAFCEELRELRA

-614 ASSDRRATTARQN
+614 ASGDRRATTARQN
-627 LATFLDRVAAFAP
+627 LATFLDRVATFAP
-640 VQGDPSLAAFLAYLE
+640 VQGDPSLAAFLVYLD
-655 AVESAS
+655 AVDDAS

-699 TGRDGSPRY
+699 TGKDGSPRY

-723 GFPYELREDASH
+723 GFPYELREDAGH
-735 LPRFAGNA
+735 LPRFTGNA

-760 LFYVALTRAKQ
+760 LFYVAITRAKQ

-786 IPKGPGPFWTEAA
+786 TPKGPGPFWNEAA

-817 LTERLRARVSWPHPG
+817 LTERLRDRVSWPHPG
-832 RRPGDEDDPVFPEGL
+832 RRPEDEDDPVFGEGL

-855 AAPGTLAARV
+855 AVPGTLEARV
-865 PPGQADAFRAAAEA
+865 PPGQADAFWAAADA
-879 GRHLLAAARVDATS
+879 GRHLLDAARVDPTP
-893 ARVTPPRILS
+893 ARVDPPRILS
-903 VTQVLTYARCP
+903 VSQVLDYARCP

-926 AAPKPEAR
+926 SAPKPAAR
-934 LGIVV
+934 LGSVV

-944 RRARSLP
+944 RRARNLP
-951 DLLDV
+951 DLLDA
-956 DDLAGDRP
+956 DDHPGDHV
-964 AGHASPEL
+964 APEL
-972 IERATRSFAST
+972 IEQASSNFAAT
-983 RYANLPPP
+983 RYATLPPP
-991 DAEVG
+991 EAEVG
-996 VTLRVGPWVVRGR
+996 VVLRLGPWVIRGR
-1009 IDAIFQLPGSG
+1009 IDAIFRQPGPSN
-1020 AAGPADAIAG
+1020 GPLTG
-1030 QEEPAVELVDWK
+1030 QEAAEVELVDWK
-1042 TGRQLD
+1042 TGQRTD
-1048 QSAGGLDQL
+1048 QATGGLDQL
-1057 AVYALALRELG
+1057 AIYALALRELG
-1068 KLPGDHCIAS
+1068 ELPGDRCVAT
-1078 YCYLGDDEPSTETRP
+1078 YCYLGGEDPVINSRTLD
-1093 LGPADLDQQRA
+1093 PADLDQQRV
-1104 LLEAALAALERG
+1104 LLETALADLDQG
-1116 DYQRACGLSEC
+1116 NYQRACHRPDC
-1127 ETCRRGVGPP
+1127 ESCRRGLGAP
-1137 PRLAADVPPATHRP
+1137 PRPPSR
-1151 LTPGAD
+1151 
-1157 VGDRGFGDIRTRMR
+1157 
-1171 RALTA
+1171 
-1176 AMKARD
+1176 
-1182 RSAVTALRSALAAID
+1182 
-1197 NAEVVDPA
+1197 
-1205 NTPPATARRPGPGK
+1205 
-1219 APPGDPPGEGRI
+1219 
-1231 AGAALG
+1231 
-1237 VGAAEV
+1237 
-1243 ERRTLTPAET
+1243 TPAANGEPSARKAT
-1253 QAIVREE
+1253 VN
-1260 VTERQAA
+1260 
-1267 ADAYERAGR
+1267 G
-1276 SGPAE
+1276 AE
-1281 RLRAEAEVLTAYLAD
+1281 K
-1296 ADAEPHEPGD
+1296 HQ

>member
-1 MSATLTGLVTPGVRA
+1 MSATLTGVVTPGVRA

-23 THEQLAA
+23 TPEQLAA
-30 ITAPPGPIHV
+30 VTAPIGPVHV

-84 TRVREALADLPT
+84 ARVRDALADTPT
-96 DVGDEVTVNTYHAW
+96 DVGDEVTVDTYHAF

-153 VRTAGATIRKTLDL
+153 VRTAGATIRKTLEL

-175 VPAERVVQASR
+175 VPAERVVEASR

-204 AAMERIELARLVE
+204 AARERIELARLVE
-217 RYAAEKRRRGRLD
+217 RYATEKRRRGRLD

-238 VELVEGHPELLQ
+238 VELVEGHPELLE

-276 QICPPGASIMAV
+276 RICPPGASIMAV

-304 NLLSFA
+304 NLLSFTD
-310 EHFPAAGPAAPQP
+310 HFPSSPAIAPAPAVAPVPASPPTGPVPAPADGQEPP
-323 ARHLESVPSPG
+323 A
-334 TDRDSGTDPDPT
+334 
-346 LGRERPSEDPAGG
+346 PAG
-359 RPAGWTVGA
+359 TA

-375 FRSGPRILAL
+375 FRSGPRVLAL

-404 ARPGAPDGEVR
+404 ARPGAADGEVR

-430 DQVVRAHEAG
+430 NQVVQAHETG
-440 LPDGSLPEWRDVAV
+440 LPDGTWPEWRDVAI

-528 ARWASRH
+528 ARWAARN

-540 DVLPGEDP
+540 DELPGEDP

-562 HLDEVEGLDDEGR
+562 HLDEVEGLDEEAR
-575 HRLDAFCEELRELRA
+575 NRLDAFSEELRELRA

-614 ASSDRRATTARQN
+614 ASKDRRATTARQN

-640 VQGDPSLAAFLAYLE
+640 VQGDPSLAAFLVYLD
-655 AVESAS
+655 AVEDAS

-699 TGRDGSPRY
+699 TGKDGSPRY

-723 GFPYELREDASH
+723 GFPYELREDAGH
-735 LPRFAGNA
+735 LPRFTGNA
-743 RAFRGELE
+743 RAFRSELE
-751 ERALEDERR
+751 QRALEDERR
-760 LFYVALTRAKQ
+760 LFYVAITRAKQ

-786 IPKGPGPFWTEAA
+786 TPKGPGPFWNEAA
-799 DHPAVDVL
+799 GHPAVDVL
-807 VRADQPAASP
+807 VRADQPPASP
-817 LTERLRARVSWPHPG
+817 LTERLRERVSWPHPG
-832 RRPGDEDDPVFPEGL
+832 RRPEDEGDQVFVEGL
-847 AAAVELER
+847 AEAVELER
-855 AAPGTLAARV
+855 AVPGTLAARV
-865 PPGQADAFRAAAEA
+865 PPGQADAFRAAVEA
-879 GRHLLAAARVDATS
+879 GGHLLDAARVDPTP
-893 ARVTPPRILS
+893 ARVEPPRILS
-903 VTQVLTYARCP
+903 VSQVLDYARCP

-926 AAPKPEAR
+926 TAPKPAAR
-934 LGIVV
+934 LGSVV

-944 RRARSLP
+944 RRARNLP
-951 DLLDV
+951 DLLDA
-956 DDLAGDRP
+956 DDLAGERP
-964 AGHASPEL
+964 GGHLAPEL
-972 IERATRSFAST
+972 IEQATRNFAAT
-983 RYANLPPP
+983 RYAALPPP
-991 DAEVG
+991 EAEVG
-996 VTLRVGPWVVRGR
+996 VILRLGPWVVRGR
-1009 IDAIFQLPGSG
+1009 IDAIFRPGPG
-1020 AAGPADAIAG
+1020 DPPPG
-1030 QEEPAVELVDWK
+1030 QEHAEVELVDWK
-1042 TGRQLD
+1042 TGQPVDLPT
-1048 QSAGGLDQL
+1048 GGLDQL
-1057 AVYALALRELG
+1057 AIYALALRELEE
-1068 KLPGDHCIAS
+1068 LPGDRCVVS
-1078 YCYLGDDEPSTETRP
+1078 YCYLGGDEPVTDSRT
-1093 LGPADLDQQRA
+1093 LDPADLDQQRA
-1104 LLEAALAALERG
+1104 RLEAVLASLGTG
-1116 DYQRACGLSEC
+1116 DYGRACRLPEC
-1127 ETCRRGVGPP
+1127 ETCRRGLGPP
-1137 PRLAADVPPATHRP
+1137 PRPPVQDQAVNREADR
-1151 LTPGAD
+1151 
-1157 VGDRGFGDIRTRMR
+1157 
-1171 RALTA
+1171 
-1176 AMKARD
+1176 
-1182 RSAVTALRSALAAID
+1182 
-1197 NAEVVDPA
+1197 
-1205 NTPPATARRPGPGK
+1205 
-1219 APPGDPPGEGRI
+1219 
-1231 AGAALG
+1231 
-1237 VGAAEV
+1237 
-1243 ERRTLTPAET
+1243 
-1253 QAIVREE
+1253 
-1260 VTERQAA
+1260 
-1267 ADAYERAGR
+1267 
-1276 SGPAE
+1276 
-1281 RLRAEAEVLTAYLAD
+1281 
-1296 ADAEPHEPGD
+1296 

>member
-1 MSATLTGLVTPGVRA
+1 VSTTLAGAVTPGVRA

-23 THEQLAA
+23 TPEQLAA
-30 ITAPPGPIHV
+30 ITAPLGPVHV

-53 ARIVYLVERLG
+53 ARIVYLVERLD
-64 VAPAS
+64 VPPAS

-84 TRVREALADLPT
+84 ARVREALADIPA
-96 DVGDEVTVNTYHAW
+96 DVGDEVTVDTYHAF

-138 ILLGILDSERFEHLS
+138 ILLGILDGERFEHLS
-153 VRTAGATIRKTLDL
+153 VRTAGATIRKTLEL
-167 ASACADHV
+167 AAACADHV

-186 RLLQR
+186 RLVQR
-191 ADEGER
+191 AEEGER

-204 AAMERIELARLVE
+204 AAMERTELARLVE
-217 RYAAEKRRRGRLD
+217 RYADEKRRRGRID

-238 VELVEGHPELLQ
+238 VELVEGHRELVE
-250 ELRTRFQH
+250 ELRSRFRH

-276 QICPPGASIMAV
+276 QICPPGSSIMAV

-310 EHFPAAGPAAPQP
+310 DHFPPVDGPRVAPAPQGAPTLQAVPAPAPSPEPDRAGP
-323 ARHLESVPSPG
+323 
-334 TDRDSGTDPDPT
+334 
-346 LGRERPSEDPAGG
+346 ERGL
-359 RPAGWTVGA
+359 

-385 ANSVIDRIPEE
+385 ANSVIDRIPEQ

-404 ARPGAPDGEVR
+404 ARPGAADGEVR

-430 DQVVRAHEAG
+430 DQVVRAHETG
-440 LPDGSLPEWRDVAV
+440 LPDGSWPDWRDVAV

-514 GPRWRIGHRHLVRL
+514 GPRWRVGHRHLVRL

-540 DVLPGEDP
+540 DVLGGEDP

-562 HLDEVEGLDDEGR
+562 HLDEVEGLDEEAR
-575 HRLDAFCEELRELRA
+575 ARLDAFCEELRELRA
-590 AARGPLLDLV
+590 AARGSLLDLV

-614 ASSDRRATTARQN
+614 ASRDRRAASARQN

-640 VQGDPSLAAFLAYLE
+640 VQGAPSLAAFLAYLD
-655 AVESAS
+655 AVEDAS

-684 GLEFPMVAVVGLSAG
+684 GLEFPMVAVAGLSAG
-699 TGRDGSPRY
+699 TSKDGSPRY

-723 GFPYELREDASH
+723 GFPYELREDAGH
-735 LPRFAGNA
+735 LPHYAGNA
-743 RAFRGELE
+743 RSFRTELE

-760 LFYVALTRAKQ
+760 LFYVAITRAKQ

-786 IPKGPGPFWTEAA
+786 TPKGPGPFWREAA
-799 DHPAVDVL
+799 EHPAVEVV

-817 LTERLRARVSWPHPG
+817 LTERLRARVSWPQPA
-832 RRPGDEDDPVFPEGL
+832 RRPGDVDDPVFPEGL
-847 AAAVELER
+847 AAAVELEH

-865 PPGQADAFRAAAEA
+865 PPGQADAFQAAVGA
-879 GRHLLAAARVDATS
+879 GGHLLAVARVDP
-893 ARVTPPRILS
+893 ARARLDPPRILS
-903 VTQVLTYARCP
+903 VSQVLTYARCP
-914 RDFYWSVVRPLP
+914 RDFYWSAVRPLP
-926 AAPKPEAR
+926 VAPKPAAR
-934 LGIVV
+934 LGAVV

-951 DLLDV
+951 DLLDP
-956 DDLAGDRP
+956 DDLGDP
-964 AGHASPEL
+964 VGGHADPEL
-972 IERATRSFAST
+972 VERASRNFAST
-983 RYANLPPP
+983 RYAALSPP

-996 VTLRVGPWVVRGR
+996 VTFRTGLWVIRGR
-1009 IDAIFQLPGSG
+1009 IDAIFRLDTPGLPD
-1020 AAGPADAIAG
+1020 AGPAGGAG
-1030 QEEPAVELVDWK
+1030 GDEPAAVVELVDWK
-1042 TGRQLD
+1042 TGREVD
-1048 QSAGGLDQL
+1048 QGTGGLDQL
-1057 AVYALALRELG
+1057 ALYALALRELG
-1068 KLPGDHCIAS
+1068 ELPGDRCVAS
-1078 YCYLGDDEPSTETRP
+1078 YCYLAGEQPVIETRV
-1093 LGPADLDQQRA
+1093 LGPADLDRQQA
-1104 LLEAALAALERG
+1104 LLEATLAALGQG
-1116 DYQRACGLSEC
+1116 DYRRTCGRPDC
-1127 ETCRRGVGPP
+1127 ETCRRALGAP
-1137 PRLAADVPPATHRP
+1137 PRPP
-1151 LTPGAD
+1151 L
-1157 VGDRGFGDIRTRMR
+1157 
-1171 RALTA
+1171 
-1176 AMKARD
+1176 
-1182 RSAVTALRSALAAID
+1182 
-1197 NAEVVDPA
+1197 DPA
-1205 NTPPATARRPGPGK
+1205 R
-1219 APPGDPPGEGRI
+1219 
-1231 AGAALG
+1231 
-1237 VGAAEV
+1237 
-1243 ERRTLTPAET
+1243 
-1253 QAIVREE
+1253 
-1260 VTERQAA
+1260 AA
-1267 ADAYERAGR
+1267 AAGERDG
-1276 SGPAE
+1276 
-1281 RLRAEAEVLTAYLAD
+1281 
-1296 ADAEPHEPGD
+1296 

>member
-1 MSATLTGLVTPGVRA
+1 VSATLTGVVTPGVRA

-23 THEQLAA
+23 TPEQLSA
-30 ITAPPGPIHV
+30 ITAPLGPVHV

-53 ARIVYLVERLG
+53 ARIVYLVERLE
-64 VAPAS
+64 VPPSA

-84 TRVREALADLPT
+84 ARVREALADIPIQ
-96 DVGDEVTVNTYHAW
+96 VGDEVTVDTYHAF

-153 VRTAGATIRKTLDL
+153 VRTAGATIRKTLEL
-167 ASACADHV
+167 AAACADHV
-175 VPAERVVQASR
+175 VQAERVVEASR
-186 RLLQR
+186 RLLER
-191 ADEGER
+191 AAEGER

-204 AAMERIELARLVE
+204 AARERIELTRLVE
-217 RYAAEKRRRGRLD
+217 RYAAEKRRRGRID

-238 VELVEGHPELLQ
+238 VELVEGHRELLE

-276 QICPPGASIMAV
+276 RICPPGASIMAV

-310 EHFPAAGPAAPQP
+310 EHFPSSPTPTAMPAPGAEQVPPAAGHGRLPAT
-323 ARHLESVPSPG
+323 SPMG
-334 TDRDSGTDPDPT
+334 T
-346 LGRERPSEDPAGG
+346 
-359 RPAGWTVGA
+359 

-385 ANSVIDRIPEE
+385 ANSVIDVIPEE
-396 RRGGTSLV
+396 RRGGTPLV
-404 ARPGAPDGEVR
+404 ARPDAADGEVR
-415 AALLADQFAEAAFVA
+415 AALLADQFAEAACVA
-430 DQVVRAHEAG
+430 DQIVRAHETG
-440 LPDGSLPEWRDVAV
+440 LPDGTWPDWRDVAV

-469 EQRGVPVEVV
+469 ERRGVPVEVV

-491 DLVSTLRVVADPG
+491 DLVATLRVVADPG

-540 DVLPGEDP
+540 DELPGEDP

-562 HLDEVEGLDDEGR
+562 HLDEVEGLDGEVRD
-575 HRLDAFCEELRELRA
+575 RLDAFREELRELRA

-614 ASSDRRATTARQN
+614 ASRERRAASARQN

-640 VQGDPSLAAFLAYLE
+640 VQGDPSLAAFLVYLD
-655 AVESAS
+655 AVEDAS

-699 TGRDGSPRY
+699 TGKDGSPRY

-723 GFPYELREDASH
+723 GFPYELREDAGH

-743 RAFRGELE
+743 RAFRNELE
-751 ERALEDERR
+751 ARALEDERR
-760 LFYVALTRAKQ
+760 LFYVAITRARQ
-771 LLVLTSAWWYQGSEK
+771 LLVLTAAWWYQGSEK
-786 IPKGPGPFWTEAA
+786 TPKGPGPFWTEAA
-799 DHPAVDVL
+799 DHPAVEVL
-807 VRADQPAASP
+807 VRADRPATSP
-817 LTERLRARVSWPHPG
+817 LTERLRARVSWPPAA
-832 RRPGDEDDPVFPEGL
+832 RRPEDEHDPVFPEGL
-847 AAAVELER
+847 AEAVELER
-855 AAPGTLAARV
+855 ATPGTLAARV
-865 PPGQADAFRAAAEA
+865 LPGQADAFQAAVAA
-879 GRHLLAAARVDATS
+879 GQHLLDAAWVDPAVPRVD
-893 ARVTPPRILS
+893 PPRILS
-903 VTQVLTYARCP
+903 VIQVLTYARCP

-926 AAPKPEAR
+926 AAPKPAAR
-934 LGIVV
+934 LGAVV

-944 RRARSLP
+944 QRARSLP
-951 DLLDV
+951 DLLDA
-956 DDLAGDRP
+956 DDLGGDRP
-964 AGHASPEL
+964 AGLAAPDL
-972 IERATRSFAST
+972 VERASRNFGAT
-983 RYANLPPP
+983 RYADLPPP

-996 VTLRVGPWVVRGR
+996 VILRLGPWVVRGR
-1009 IDAIFQLPGSG
+1009 IDAVFRLHVPASPPAATEIPAPTRVGDEPPGRPWHPVEGSG
-1020 AAGPADAIAG
+1020 PALGDAEGSGSVGVDGNESGA
-1030 QEEPAVELVDWK
+1030 EVELVDWK
-1042 TGRQLD
+1042 TGRQPD
-1048 QSAGGLDQL
+1048 QAAGGLDQL
-1057 AVYALALRELG
+1057 TIYALGLRELG
-1068 KLPGDHCIAS
+1068 ELPGDRCVVS
-1078 YCYLGDDEPSTETRP
+1078 YCYLGGERP
-1093 LGPADLDQQRA
+1093 VIESRTLGPADLDRQRA
-1104 LLEAALAALERG
+1104 LLEAALAALDRG
-1116 DYQRACGLSEC
+1116 DYQRACGRPDC
-1127 ETCRRGVGPP
+1127 ETCRRGLGPP
-1137 PRLAADVPPATHRP
+1137 PRPPTHAPRP
-1151 LTPGAD
+1151 
-1157 VGDRGFGDIRTRMR
+1157 
-1171 RALTA
+1171 
-1176 AMKARD
+1176 
-1182 RSAVTALRSALAAID
+1182 
-1197 NAEVVDPA
+1197 
-1205 NTPPATARRPGPGK
+1205 RPT
-1219 APPGDPPGEGRI
+1219 
-1231 AGAALG
+1231 
-1237 VGAAEV
+1237 V
-1243 ERRTLTPAET
+1243 
-1253 QAIVREE
+1253 
-1260 VTERQAA
+1260 
-1267 ADAYERAGR
+1267 
-1276 SGPAE
+1276 
-1281 RLRAEAEVLTAYLAD
+1281 
-1296 ADAEPHEPGD
+1296 